1 MVIYHSLSASD
12 GNFIRFLE
20 DTVEELIIK
29 GECMIVGDF
38 NIDFMMD
45 SFYTRKLQTTMS
57 SVGMKQY
64 VDKPMRIAK
73 DSRIIINLIF
83 AGCYSTYETI

>member
-1 MVIYHSLSASD
+1 MIIYHSPNASD
-12 GNFIRFLE
+12 SDFIRFLE

-29 GECMIVGDF
+29 RECIAIENF

-57 SVGMKQY
+57 SGMKQY
-64 VDKPMRIAK
+64 VDKPTRIAK